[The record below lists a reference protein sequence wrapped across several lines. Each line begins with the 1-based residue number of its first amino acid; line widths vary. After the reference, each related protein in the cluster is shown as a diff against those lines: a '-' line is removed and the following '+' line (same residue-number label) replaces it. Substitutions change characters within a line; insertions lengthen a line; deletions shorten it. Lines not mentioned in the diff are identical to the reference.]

1 MHRTCWCWLCC
12 PAYLLSLLLLC
23 QHLLIAASLFLLN
36 VALSVFKDSAEQ
48 VLVAAESADL
58 DLQQGSLLG
67 SCRLPDALL
76 L

>member
-1 MHRTCWCWLCC
+1 MCWCWLRFS
-12 PAYLLSLLLLC
+12 AYLLSLLLLC
-23 QHLLIAASLFLLN
+23 QHLLIAASLFLFN
-36 VALSVFKDSAEQ
+36 VALSVLKDSAQQ

-58 DLQQGSLLG
+58 DLQQGSLLS